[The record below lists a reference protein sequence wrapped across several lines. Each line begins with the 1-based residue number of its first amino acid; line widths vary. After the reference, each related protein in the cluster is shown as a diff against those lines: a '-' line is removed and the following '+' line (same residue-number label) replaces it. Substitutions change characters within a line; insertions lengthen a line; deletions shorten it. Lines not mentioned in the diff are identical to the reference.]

1 MVLEPCEVN
10 TKFSSGGKKIA
21 KDSGKE
27 KEYEYNK
34 FEEPKGSDW
43 KKNIYVT
50 FIGPFQMLADE
61 LLPS

>member
-1 MVLEPCEVN
+1 MN

-27 KEYEYNK
+27 NEYEYNK
-34 FEEPKGSDW
+34 FEEPKGADW